1 MAEQAQ
7 KQAQGQAKDQ
17 LALVKRDVIDV
28 VAKAIR
34 KYQMSGQLQFPPDY
48 SVENALKSAWLVL
61 QSTKTKDDKP
71 VLQVCTRDSIANA
84 LLDMAIQGLS
94 PAKDQCYFIA
104 YGNQLTC
111 MRSYH
116 GTMALAKRVDENIE
130 DIFAE
135 VVYEGDTF
143 KYKIERGKKVITEHI
158 QALENIDSK
167 KIKAAYCI
175 VYYKDGRVRTEIMT
189 IDEIKQAWKQ
199 SHVKPIDE
207 KGNIK
212 PDTTHGK
219 FTAEMCKRTV
229 INRCCKPI
237 INSSSDSYLFKQA
250 VRRSDEIAAE
260 AALEEEVAAN
270 ANREV
275 IDVEAVVA
283 DNQAPDTPV
292 ETQPDQEQ
300 SAQKESSSTPPPE
313 QKQQARPTQKQEP
326 QEQNLFGSAPP
337 F

>member
-1 MAEQAQ
+1 MADPKELTSKELAIL
-7 KQAQGQAKDQ
+7 KKDI
-17 LALVKRDVIDV
+17 VDV
-28 VAKAIR
+28 VSQKIQSFIER
-34 KYQMSGQLQFPPDY
+34 GELHLPPDY
-48 SVENALKSAWLVL
+48 SAMNSLKSAWLAL
-61 QSTKTKDDKP
+61 QSTRTKDDKP
-71 VLQVCTRDSIANA
+71 VLQVCTRDSIANS

-143 KYKIERGKKVITEHI
+143 KYKIDRGKKEIIEHV
-158 QALENIDSK
+158 QSLENIDSK
-167 KIKAAYCI
+167 KIKAAYCV

-189 IDEIKQAWKQ
+189 IDDIKQAWKQ
-199 SHVKPIDE
+199 SQIKPIDE
-207 KGNIK
+207 KGNIRAG
-212 PDTTHGK
+212 TTHEK

-250 VRRSDEIAAE
+250 VRRSEEIAAE
-260 AALEEEVAAN
+260 AEVEHEIAAN
-270 ANREV
+270 ANRTV
-275 IDVEAVVA
+275 IDVDPVPDDGNGAYEQSVKEEPLNSEA
-283 DNQAPDTPV
+283 PPPP
-292 ETQPDQEQ
+292 QPKQEQ
-300 SAQKESSSTPPPE
+300 T
-313 QKQQARPTQKQEP
+313 
-326 QEQNLFGSAPP
+326 LFDQPP